1 MVLDVYL
8 QYVISGT
15 RQNEW
20 SSYIHYLVWSRDS
33 SMYYICFNWK
43 EPVIF
48 MVMGPLTWAAGFSSA
63 VSHVLENPSSFHQLC
78 QLLLQEDQPLAYKF
92 WHSTNTNGLHW
103 GSCKRN
109 HCCCCLVA
117 KLCPTFCAPRTVA
130 RQAPPSMGFS
140 RQEHS
145 SGLPFPS
152 PGDLPYSGIEPCLL
166 HRRQILYCWAP
177 GKALDTSM
185 PQSQAHA
192 PRVSE
197 LTQQGSQ
204 GASAP
209 PLASCTR
216 NSEHQLMYSSLW
228 EPLRDFLFLFFFSK
242 KKMIVSQIGFP

>member
-33 SMYYICFNWK
+33 SMYYLCFNWK

-78 QLLLQEDQPLAYKF
+78 QLLLQEDQPLVYKF

-117 KLCPTFCAPRTVA
+117 KLCPTFCDPADCSPPGSSVHGILQARALEWVAISFSRGPSLLRDWTVSPTSQTDSLLLSPREGPGHKHATKPSA
-130 RQAPPSMGFS
+130 RTQSVRADPAGFS
-140 RQEHS
+140 RC
-145 SGLPFPS
+145 LRPS
-152 PGDLPYSGIEPCLL
+152 PRLL
-166 HRRQILYCWAP
+166 HPELRAP
-177 GKALDTSM
+177 ADVLFTLRT
-185 PQSQAHA
+185 PQ
-192 PRVSE
+192 RFFVS
-197 LTQQGSQ
+197 
-204 GASAP
+204 
-209 PLASCTR
+209 
-216 NSEHQLMYSSLW
+216 
-228 EPLRDFLFLFFFSK
+228 FLFF
-242 KKMIVSQIGFP
+242 